1 MLNFDYRKSMVLPAA
16 ILLVAILL
24 LNLIARNWYK
34 RYDFTDTKMYS
45 LSSSTEQVIKKIDDL
60 LNIKVYFSEN
70 LPGEYGNNRRYLQDI
85 LEEYAA
91 ISKGKIRFE
100 FFVPDSDDELEK
112 EAQKSGVQPVQL
124 QVIEKDEA
132 VVKKVFMGVAIYFE
146 DKREVIPVVLSTTG
160 LEYEITTRIKKLVEK
175 DKKFVGMVEPD
186 NEDIQTNTFSQIL
199 RQRYEVRPLDLSNE
213 IPNNINVLILTGIK
227 DSLDVKKYDHLNKFI
242 NNGGNIFVAL
252 NPLSVDLQTQRAEV
266 FQSDIFDL
274 LRLYGFTLT
283 ENLILDKNCG
293 RVNVMQDMGFM
304 RMNVP
309 MEYPFLPIIRT
320 FNKEESLVSGLEQVH
335 VFFSTEI
342 QFDSVG
348 VNVNRVPLF
357 SSSNKSG
364 VMTGFYNLSPD
375 PKQNPQLKNL
385 NQPGKVVAARSDLTS
400 NETGLI
406 SQLILVADNRFLT
419 DDGGGAVPEN
429 HIFMM
434 NAIDFLMGDKDLMAL
449 RSREIT
455 DRSLNEELVTDDA
468 RSTWKWINGLLPSL
482 LIVGFGFW
490 RLQMH
495 KRTMKLIEEMY
506 D

>member
-1 MLNFDYRKSMVLPAA
+1 MNFDFRKSMVLPAV
-16 ILLVAILL
+16 ILFISLLL

-34 RYDFTDTKMYS
+34 RYDLTDTKMYS

-60 LNIKVYFSEN
+60 LSIKVYFSDN

-91 ISKGKIRFE
+91 ISKGNIRFE
-100 FFVPDSDDELEK
+100 FYVPDSDDELEK

-124 QVIEKDEA
+124 QVIEKDEV

-175 DKKFVGMVEPD
+175 DKKFVGISNAG

-199 RQRYEVRPLDLSNE
+199 RQRYEARPIDLSND
-213 IPNNINVLILTGIK
+213 IPNNISVVILTGVK
-227 DSLDVKKYDHLNKFI
+227 DSLGVNKLDNLKNFMDR
-242 NNGGNIFVAL
+242 GGNMFVAS
-252 NPLSVDLQTQRAEV
+252 NPVFVDLQTQKAEP
-266 FQSDIFDL
+266 FQSDLFDL
-274 LRLYGFTLT
+274 LKLYGFSVT
-283 ENLILDKNCG
+283 ENLVLDKSCG

-320 FNKEESLVSGLEQVH
+320 FNKDEALVNGLEQVH

-342 QFDSVG
+342 LFDSVG
-348 VNVNRVPLF
+348 TNVNTVPLF

-364 VMTGFYNLSPD
+364 IMNGFYNLSPD
-375 PKQNPQLKNL
+375 PKQNPQLRNL
-385 NQPGKVVAARSDLTS
+385 NQSGKVVAARSELS
-400 NETGLI
+400 NNETGLV
-406 SQLILVADNRFLT
+406 SQLILVSDNRFLT

-434 NAIDFLMGDKDLMAL
+434 NAIDFLIGDKDLMAL

-455 DRSLNEELVTDDA
+455 DRSLNEELVTDEA
-468 RSTWKWINGLLPSL
+468 KSTWKWINGLLPSL

-490 RLQMH
+490 RLHTH
-495 KRTMKLIEEMY
+495 KRNMKLIEEMY

>member
-1 MLNFDYRKSMVLPAA
+1 MNFDFKKSIILPGV
-16 ILLVAILL
+16 ILLFSLLL

-34 RYDFTDTKMYS
+34 RFDLTDTKMYS
-45 LSSSTEQVIKKIDDL
+45 LSSSTKQVIKKIDDL

-85 LEEYAA
+85 MEEYAA
-91 ISKGKIRFE
+91 ISKGNIRFE

-124 QVIEKDEA
+124 QVIEKDKA

-175 DKKFVGMVEPD
+175 NKKFVGMVDPD
-186 NEDIQTNTFSQIL
+186 NDDVQTNTFSQIL
-199 RQRYEVRPLDLSNE
+199 RQRYEVRPIDLSNE
-213 IPNNINVLILTGIK
+213 IPNNINVLILTGVK
-227 DSLDVKKYDHLNKFI
+227 DSLDVNKYDHLKNFMY
-242 NNGGNIFVAL
+242 NGGNMFVAL
-252 NPLSVDLQTQRAEV
+252 NPLSVDLQTQKAEA
-266 FQSDIFDL
+266 FQSDVFDL
-274 LRLYGFTLT
+274 LKPYGFTLT
-283 ENLILDKNCG
+283 ENLVLDKNCG

-320 FNKEESLVSGLEQVH
+320 FNKDEALVNGLEQVH

-348 VNVNRVPLF
+348 TNVNTVPLF

-375 PKQNPQLKNL
+375 PKQNPQLRNL
-385 NQPGKVVAARSDLTS
+385 NQSGKVIAARSDLTN
-400 NETGLI
+400 NETGLV

-419 DDGGGAVPEN
+419 DGGGGGVPEN

-468 RSTWKWINGLLPSL
+468 KSTWKWINGLLPSL

>member
-1 MLNFDYRKSMVLPAA
+1 MMTFDYRKSMALPAVV
-16 ILLVAILL
+16 LLIALLL
-24 LNLIARNWYK
+24 LNLIGRNWYK
-34 RYDFTDTKMYS
+34 RYDLTDTKMYS
-45 LSSSTEQVIKKIDDL
+45 LSSSTKQVIKKIDDL

-91 ISKGKIRFE
+91 ISKGNIRFE
-100 FFVPDSDDELEK
+100 FYVPDSDDELET

-175 DKKFVGMVEPD
+175 DKKFVGIVNPEND
-186 NEDIQTNTFSQIL
+186 DIQTNTFSQIL
-199 RQRYEVRPLDLSNE
+199 RQRYEVRPIELSNE

-227 DSLDVKKYDHLNKFI
+227 DSLDGNKFDHLKNFI
-242 NNGGNIFVAL
+242 DAGGNMFVAL
-252 NPLSVDLQTQRAEV
+252 NPLSVDLQTQRAEAYK
-266 FQSDIFDL
+266 SNIFDIISPF
-274 LRLYGFTLT
+274 GFTLT
-283 ENLILDKNCG
+283 ENLVLDKSCG
-293 RVNVMQDMGFM
+293 RVNVMQDMGFI

-320 FNKEESLVSGLEQVH
+320 FNQDEALVSGLEQVH

-342 QFDSVG
+342 LFDSAG
-348 VNVNRVPLF
+348 TNVNTVPLF
-357 SSSNKSG
+357 SSSNRSS
-364 VMTGFYNLSPD
+364 VMTGFYNLNPD
-375 PKQNPQLKNL
+375 PKQNPQLRNL
-385 NQPGKVVAARSDLTS
+385 NQPGKVVAARSELTN
-400 NETGLI
+400 NETGLL

-429 HIFMM
+429 HVFMM

-455 DRSLNEELVTDDA
+455 DRSLNEELITDDA
-468 RSTWKWINGLLPSL
+468 KSRWKWINGLLPSL
-482 LIVGFGFW
+482 LIIGFGFW

>member
-1 MLNFDYRKSMVLPAA
+1 ME
-16 ILLVAILL
+16 
-24 LNLIARNWYK
+24 
-34 RYDFTDTKMYS
+34 T
-45 LSSSTEQVIKKIDDL
+45 
-60 LNIKVYFSEN
+60 
-70 LPGEYGNNRRYLQDI
+70 
-85 LEEYAA
+85 
-91 ISKGKIRFE
+91 
-100 FFVPDSDDELEK
+100 

-175 DKKFVGMVEPD
+175 DKKFVGIVNPEND
-186 NEDIQTNTFSQIL
+186 DIQTNTFSQIL
-199 RQRYEVRPLDLSNE
+199 RQRYEVRPIELSNE

-227 DSLDVKKYDHLNKFI
+227 DSLDGNKFKHLKNFI
-242 NNGGNIFVAL
+242 DDGGNMFVAL
-252 NPLSVDLQTQRAEV
+252 NPLSVDLQTQRAEAYK
-266 FQSDIFDL
+266 SNIFDIISPF
-274 LRLYGFTLT
+274 GFTLT
-283 ENLILDKNCG
+283 ENLVLDKSCG
-293 RVNVMQDMGFM
+293 RVNVMQDMGFI

-320 FNKEESLVSGLEQVH
+320 FNQDEALVSGLEQVH

-342 QFDSVG
+342 LFDSVG
-348 VNVNRVPLF
+348 TNVNTVPLF
-357 SSSNKSG
+357 SSSNRSS
-364 VMTGFYNLSPD
+364 VMTGFYNLNPD
-375 PKQNPQLKNL
+375 PKQNPQLRNL
-385 NQPGKVVAARSDLTS
+385 NQPGKVVAARSELTN
-400 NETGLI
+400 NETGLL

-429 HIFMM
+429 HVFMM

-455 DRSLNEELVTDDA
+455 DRSLNEELITDDA
-468 RSTWKWINGLLPSL
+468 KSRWKWINGLLPSL
-482 LIVGFGFW
+482 LIIGFGFW

>member
-1 MLNFDYRKSMVLPAA
+1 MNYDFRKSMVLPTV
-16 ILLVAILL
+16 ILFIALLL

-34 RYDFTDTKMYS
+34 RYDLTDTKMYS

-91 ISKGKIRFE
+91 ISKGNIRFE
-100 FFVPDSDDELEK
+100 FYVPDSDEELEK

-175 DKKFVGMVEPD
+175 NKKFVGIVNLDDEV
-186 NEDIQTNTFSQIL
+186 QTNTFSQIL
-199 RQRYEVRPLDLSNE
+199 RQRYEVRPIDLANE
-213 IPNNINVLILTGIK
+213 IPNNINVLILTGVK
-227 DSLDVKKYDHLNKFI
+227 DSLDANHYGNLKSFMDK
-242 NNGGNIFVAL
+242 GGNTFVAL
-252 NPLSVDLQTQRAEV
+252 NPISVDLQTQKAEV
-266 FQSDIFDL
+266 FKSDVFDL
-274 LRLYGFTLT
+274 LKPYGFTLT
-283 ENLILDKNCG
+283 ENLVLDKSCG

-309 MEYPFLPIIRT
+309 MEYPFLPIIRS
-320 FNKEESLVSGLEQVH
+320 FNKNEALVNGLEQVH

-342 QFDSVG
+342 QLDSVG
-348 VNVNRVPLF
+348 SNVNIAPLF

-375 PKQNPQLKNL
+375 PKQNPQLRNL
-385 NQPGKVVAARSDLTS
+385 TQSAKLVAARSELT
-400 NETGLI
+400 NEKMGTM
-406 SQLILVADNRFLT
+406 SQMILVADNRFLT

-429 HIFMM
+429 HVFMM

-455 DRSLNEELVTDDA
+455 DRSLDEELVTDEA
-468 RSTWKWINGLLPSL
+468 KSRWKWINGLLPSL

-490 RLQMH
+490 RLQMQ
-495 KRTMKLIEEMY
+495 KRNMKLIEELY